1 MNFCLNFKKYC
12 SRSGIDNIS
21 NKKSNFALCLNA
33 VPDVPVK
40 IEKNTAKII
49 KIEKRLKNK

>member
-1 MNFCLNFKKYC
+1 M
-12 SRSGIDNIS
+12 DNIS

-40 IEKNTAKII
+40 IEKKTAKII